1 VQKQN
6 RSKRKAL
13 MASQYDPDPRPARPW
28 RTALTVAAFAF
39 LGGLALMAW
48 ALTRWEPLKKL
59 VGANA
64 PAPVA
69 VQTPVNRRLVAATP
83 APATEAPD
91 VAPTLVPLGATE
103 ARLADLEGRMS
114 RIDLRASAAAGN
126 AARAEGLLIAFAA
139 RRALDRGVA
148 LGYIEGELRDR
159 FGGSQPRAVAA
170 IIAGA
175 QQPVTVEALHQGL
188 TALTPDLVGGGANEG
203 WWDATRRTLNSLIV
217 VRKAGTDSP
226 AADDRIER
234 AQLRLQAGQV
244 ESALAE
250 IARLPAR
257 EKAADWMAKA
267 RRYIEA
273 HRALDIIEAAAL
285 TDTPKAEPAAPAA
298 KAEAAPDPEPAP
310 AAPVDDNTL

>member
-1 VQKQN
+1 
-6 RSKRKAL
+6 
-13 MASQYDPDPRPARPW
+13 MASQYDPDPKPARPW
-28 RTALTVAAFAF
+28 RNAMIIASFAF

-59 VGANA
+59 VGTNA
-64 PAPVA
+64 PPAAA
-69 VQTPVNRRLVAATP
+69 VQAPANRPLVAATP
-83 APATEAPD
+83 GPNGTSEAPP
-91 VAPTLVPLGATE
+91 VAPTMVPLGATE

-159 FGGSQPRAVAA
+159 FGSSQPRAVAA

-175 QQPVTVEALHQGL
+175 QQPVTVESLSQSL
-188 TALTPDLVGGGANEG
+188 TTLTPDLVGGGANEG
-203 WWDATRRTLNSLIV
+203 WWDATRRTLGNLIV
-217 VRKAGTDSP
+217 VRKAGTESP
-226 AADDRIER
+226 AADDRIDR

-257 EKAADWMAKA
+257 DKATDWMAKA
-267 RRYIEA
+267 RRYIES

-285 TDTPKAEPAAPAA
+285 TDTPNAAPAP
-298 KAEAAPDPEPAP
+298 KADPAPDPAP
-310 AAPVDDNTL
+310 SAPVDDNTL

>member
-1 VQKQN
+1 
-6 RSKRKAL
+6 
-13 MASQYDPDPRPARPW
+13 MASQYDPTPRPARPW
-28 RTALTVAAFAF
+28 RTAMIIALFAF

-48 ALTRWEPLKKL
+48 ALTRWEPMKKF

-64 PAPVA
+64 PVPAV
-69 VQTPVNRRLVAATP
+69 VQTPANRPLVAATP
-83 APATEAPD
+83 TTEAP
-91 VAPTLVPLGATE
+91 
-103 ARLADLEGRMS
+103 LADLEGRMS

-159 FGGSQPRAVAA
+159 FGSTQPRAVAA
-170 IIAGA
+170 IITGA
-175 QQPVTVEALHQGL
+175 QQPVTIEALHQGL
-188 TALTPDLVGGGANEG
+188 IALTPDLVGGGASES

-257 EKAADWMAKA
+257 DKAADWMARA

-285 TDTPKAEPAAPAA
+285 TDTPNAEAPALA
-298 KAEAAPDPEPAP
+298 PKVEPTPDPAP
-310 AAPVDDNTL
+310 PSAPVDDNTL

>member
-1 VQKQN
+1 
-6 RSKRKAL
+6 
-13 MASQYDPDPRPARPW
+13 MASPYPDEPRPARPL
-28 RTALTVAAFAF
+28 RTAMIIAALAF

-48 ALTRWEPLKKL
+48 ALTQWEPMKRF
-59 VGANA
+59 VRGND

-69 VQTPVNRRLVAATP
+69 VQTATNRPLVAASP
-83 APATEAPD
+83 SGMIAADAPP
-91 VAPTLVPLGATE
+91 VAPTTGQSNAVDT
-103 ARLADLEGRMS
+103 RISDLEGRMA
-114 RIDLRASAAAGN
+114 RIDLRAAAAAEN
-126 AARAEGLLIAFAA
+126 ATRAEGLLIAFAA

-159 FGGSQPRAVAA
+159 FGATQPRAVAA

-175 QQPVTVEALHQGL
+175 QQPVTIEGLHQGL
-188 TALTPDLVGGGANEG
+188 TAIAPDLVGGGANES
-203 WWDATRRTLNSLIV
+203 WWASTRRTLGSLIV
-217 VRKAGTDSP
+217 VRKQGTESP
-226 AADDRIER
+226 AADDRVER

-257 EKAADWMAKA
+257 AKATDWMTKA

-285 TDTPKAEPAAPAA
+285 TDTPTTQ
-298 KAEAAPDPEPAP
+298 
-310 AAPVDDNTL
+310 PVL

>member
-1 VQKQN
+1 
-6 RSKRKAL
+6 
-13 MASQYDPDPRPARPW
+13 MASQYDPDPKPARPW
-28 RTALTVAAFAF
+28 RTAMIIASFAF

-48 ALTRWEPLKKL
+48 ALTRWEPLKKM
-59 VGANA
+59 VGINT
-64 PAPVA
+64 PAAVA
-69 VQTPVNRRLVAATP
+69 VQTPANRPLVAATP
-83 APATEAPD
+83 GPNGTSEAPP
-91 VAPTLVPLGATE
+91 VAPTMVPLGATE

-159 FGGSQPRAVAA
+159 FGGTQPRAVAA

-175 QQPVTVEALHQGL
+175 QAPVTVEALHQEL
-188 TALTPDLVGGGANEG
+188 ATITPDLVGGGANEG
-203 WWDATRRTLNSLIV
+203 WWDATRRTLGNLIV

-226 AADDRIER
+226 AADDRVNR

-267 RRYIEA
+267 RRYIES

-285 TDTPKAEPAAPAA
+285 TDTPNAEPAP
-298 KAEAAPDPEPAP
+298 KSEPAP
-310 AAPVDDNTL
+310 APAPSAPVDDNTL

>member
-1 VQKQN
+1 
-6 RSKRKAL
+6 
-13 MASQYDPDPRPARPW
+13 MASPYPDEPRPARPL
-28 RTALTVAAFAF
+28 RTAIIIAALAF

-48 ALTRWEPLKKL
+48 ALTQWEPMKRF
-59 VGANA
+59 VRGNA

-69 VQTPVNRRLVAATP
+69 VQTAANRPLVAASP
-83 APATEAPD
+83 SGMSAADAPP
-91 VAPTLVPLGATE
+91 VAPTIGPSSAVDT
-103 ARLADLEGRMS
+103 RIADLEGRMA
-114 RIDLRASAAAGN
+114 RIDLRAAAAAGN

-159 FGGSQPRAVAA
+159 FGPTQPRAVAA

-175 QQPVTVEALHQGL
+175 QQPVTIERLHQEL
-188 TALTPDLVGGGANEG
+188 TAIAPDLVGGGANES
-203 WWDATRRTLNSLIV
+203 WWDSTRRTLGSLIV
-217 VRKAGTDSP
+217 VRKQGTESH
-226 AADDRIER
+226 AADDRVQR
-234 AQLRLQAGQV
+234 AQLRLEGGQV

-257 EKAADWMAKA
+257 EKATDWMTKA

-285 TDTPKAEPAAPAA
+285 TDTPTAQPI
-298 KAEAAPDPEPAP
+298 
-310 AAPVDDNTL
+310 L

>member
-1 VQKQN
+1 
-6 RSKRKAL
+6 
-13 MASQYDPDPRPARPW
+13 MASPYPDEPRPARPL
-28 RTALTVAAFAF
+28 RTAMIIAALAF

-48 ALTRWEPLKKL
+48 ALTQWEPMKRF
-59 VGANA
+59 VRGND

-69 VQTPVNRRLVAATP
+69 VQTATNRPLVAASP
-83 APATEAPD
+83 SGMIAADAPP
-91 VAPTLVPLGATE
+91 VAPTTGQSNAVDT
-103 ARLADLEGRMS
+103 RISDLEGRMA
-114 RIDLRASAAAGN
+114 RIDLRAAAAAEN
-126 AARAEGLLIAFAA
+126 ATRAEGLLIAFAA

-159 FGGSQPRAVAA
+159 FGATQPRAVAA

-175 QQPVTVEALHQGL
+175 QQPVTIEGLHQGL
-188 TALTPDLVGGGANEG
+188 TAIAPDLVGGGANES
-203 WWDATRRTLNSLIV
+203 WWASTRRTLGSLIV
-217 VRKAGTDSP
+217 VRKQGTESP
-226 AADDRIER
+226 AADDRVER

-257 EKAADWMAKA
+257 EKATDWMTKA

-285 TDTPKAEPAAPAA
+285 TDTATTQPI
-298 KAEAAPDPEPAP
+298 
-310 AAPVDDNTL
+310 L